1 MPLSNEVK
9 YGVKPLTEAINNLP
23 SVPTIIRDTGLFVEA
38 PLTTTYIDVGGKNG
52 ELTLIQAVPRGA
64 KGEPIKQNYSKV
76 RTFQTVHLPKE
87 DVIFADDVQNLGVF
101 GDSGNKAKAV
111 NEAVLDKAEAMK
123 ADIEYSREHLML
135 GALQGKIIN
144 ADGTTIYD
152 LYKEF
157 GLTRPEY
164 TIELSNES
172 LDVGKGVDDMLLKQ
186 NKQLGNHISKGWV
199 AFCSSEF
206 LQALQYHPK
215 IKDLYARFADGA
227 KIYKDGLEVAFH
239 HRGVDFINYTHNFG
253 TTADIK
259 AGEAHLAPL
268 GTKLFKEYL
277 APANMNGTVN
287 TKALAYYLSREKMK
301 HDVGW
306 ELYAQSNPL
315 PLVLK
320 PKVCATLK
328 MA

>member
-1 MPLSNEVK
+1 MPLSNDNK
-9 YGVKPLTEAINNLP
+9 YGVKPLTEAVNNLP
-23 SVPTIIRDTGLFVEA
+23 STPTIIRDTGLFVET
-38 PLTTTYIDVGGKNG
+38 PLTTTHIDVGGKDG
-52 ELTLIQAVPRGA
+52 ELTLVQAVPRGA
-64 KGEPIKQNYSKV
+64 IGEPVKTKYQKIK
-76 RTFQTVHLPKE
+76 TFKTVHLPKN
-87 DVIFADDVQNLGVF
+87 DVILADDVQDLAVF
-101 GDSGNKAKAV
+101 GSDNKAKAV

-123 ADIEYSREHLML
+123 ADIEYSREHLQL

-152 LYKEF
+152 LYQEF
-157 GLTRPEY
+157 GLKRAEY
-164 TIELSNES
+164 VLELSNES
-172 LDVGKGVDDMLLKQ
+172 LEVGKDIDDLLIKQ
-186 NKQLGNHISKGWV
+186 TGFLGNHLSKGWV
-199 AFCSSEF
+199 AFCSPEF
-206 LQALQYHPK
+206 LQELQYHPK
-215 IKDLYARFADGA
+215 IKELYARFADGA
-227 KIYKDGLEVAFH
+227 KVYRDGVEVAFR
-239 HRGVDFINYTHNFG
+239 HRGIDFINYTHKFG

-259 AGEAHLAPL
+259 AGEAHLSPL

-277 APANMNGTVN
+277 SPANMNGTAN

-301 HDVGW
+301 HDIGW